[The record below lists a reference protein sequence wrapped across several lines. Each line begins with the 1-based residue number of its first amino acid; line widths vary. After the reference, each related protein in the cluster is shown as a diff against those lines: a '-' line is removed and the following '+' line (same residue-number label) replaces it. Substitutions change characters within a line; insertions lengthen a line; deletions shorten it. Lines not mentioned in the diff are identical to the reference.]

1 MSTVKYHVG
10 LGVFDDD
17 TWFHHNVGLPK
28 LGTTTVPGTGSTN
41 TGNTA
46 PTENP
51 DSHDREGAPD
61 VVDVPA
67 DTGQDDMSDDW

>member
-41 TGNTA
+41 TGFSAWVYSITFTVLIAFTIMIILYVISRASRRKIVN
-46 PTENP
+46 
-51 DSHDREGAPD
+51 
-61 VVDVPA
+61 
-67 DTGQDDMSDDW
+67 

>member
-1 MSTVKYHVG
+1 MATVKYLVG

-17 TWFHHNVGLPK
+17 TWFHHGEALPK

-46 PTENP
+46 PTQNP

-61 VVDVPA
+61 VEVTPA
-67 DTGQDDMSDDW
+67 DSGQDDTEDE